1 MVKQVVV
8 GAGGMGRE
16 VAAWL
21 EDTDEG
27 VDLLGFLDDRPE
39 LQGAAVGGLPV
50 LGSVEWLRTRR
61 EIRAVLGVG
70 APAARARIVAR
81 LGAWGVS
88 LGGVVHPTATLGPR
102 TRLAD
107 GAIVCPRVLLS
118 CDVHLGRA
126 AIVNYGAM
134 LGHDCVVGEFAFVA
148 PGCHVAGNVTIG
160 PGVELGIGA
169 SVLQGITIGADAVVG
184 AGAVVIRDVAPG
196 TTVVGVPARPLTK
209 GR

>member
-1 MVKQVVV
+1 VVKQVVV
-8 GAGGMGRE
+8 GTGGMGRE

-21 EDTDEG
+21 DDAGEG
-27 VDLLGFLDDRPE
+27 ENLLGFVDDRPE
-39 LQGAAVGGLPV
+39 VQGTEVVGLPV
-50 LGSVEWLRTRR
+50 LGDLDWLRTRP
-61 EIRAVLGVG
+61 EVRAVLGVG
-70 APAARARIVAR
+70 APAARARIVSR
-81 LGAWGVS
+81 LDAWGVS
-88 LGGVVHPTATLGPR
+88 LGGVVHPTAMVGPR

-118 CDVHLGRA
+118 CDVQLGRG

-134 LGHDCVVGEFAFVA
+134 LGHDCVVGEYAFVA
-148 PGCHVAGNVTIG
+148 PGCHVAGTVTLG
-160 PGVELGIGA
+160 PRVDLGIGA

>member
-8 GAGGMGRE
+8 GTGGMGRE

-21 EDTDEG
+21 DDAGGGEQ
-27 VDLLGFLDDRPE
+27 LLGFLDDRPE
-39 LQGAAVGGLPV
+39 AQGTEVVGLPV
-50 LGSVEWLRTRR
+50 LGGVDWLRTRP
-61 EIRAVLGVG
+61 EVRAVLGVG
-70 APAARARIVAR
+70 APVARARIAAQ
-81 LGAWGVS
+81 LATWGVS
-88 LGGVVHPTATLGPR
+88 LGGVVHPTATIGPR

-118 CDVHLGRA
+118 CDVRLGRA

-134 LGHDCVVGEFAFVA
+134 LGHDCVVGEYAFVA
-148 PGCHVAGNVTIG
+148 PGCHVAGTVTIG
-160 PGVELGIGA
+160 PRVDLGIGA